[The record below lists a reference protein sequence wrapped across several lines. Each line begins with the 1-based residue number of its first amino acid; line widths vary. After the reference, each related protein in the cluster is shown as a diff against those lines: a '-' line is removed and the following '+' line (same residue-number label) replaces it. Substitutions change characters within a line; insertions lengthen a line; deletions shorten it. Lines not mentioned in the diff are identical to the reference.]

1 VRNVRVVSEKPMWR
15 EVLVEKYGREVWRLL
30 ERGGATCPWYAS
42 TWWKD
47 LLFLQDSVGFT
58 WFNSKVVRYADDG
71 WRTNFWEDKWR
82 GNSKLCEQF
91 PSLFAI
97 SIYKEVSVREMWE
110 LTNSFEEFDLPW
122 RRTLFVWER
131 RLLNDMLEVLEGFYC
146 SQGTDSWKWR
156 PEENGLFSVNSAY
169 ILLEKL
175 MVWEERWGEVEK
187 KVFRYLWKGQLLL
200 LEWFLSL

>member
-1 VRNVRVVSEKPMWR
+1 VERSVGREIRKGGVEVVGKRWRHVPVVRIY
-15 EVLVEKYGREVWRLL
+15 LVEGLIVFTGQCRFYLVQFESGEVR
-30 ERGGATCPWYAS
+30 
-42 TWWKD
+42 
-47 LLFLQDSVGFT
+47 
-58 WFNSKVVRYADDG
+58 ADDG

-131 RLLNDMLEVLEGFYC
+131 RLLNDMFEVLEGFYC